1 MNKKVWGEGKEKV
14 FRRKNWL
21 IHHVKVIVKN
31 IENRH
36 SGIVVNDE
44 VKVTSTT
51 SETVTKIEV
60 VSSFTKSI

>member
-1 MNKKVWGEGKEKV
+1 M
-14 FRRKNWL
+14 
-21 IHHVKVIVKN
+21 KVIVKN

-60 VSSFTKSI
+60 VSSFTKSILAE